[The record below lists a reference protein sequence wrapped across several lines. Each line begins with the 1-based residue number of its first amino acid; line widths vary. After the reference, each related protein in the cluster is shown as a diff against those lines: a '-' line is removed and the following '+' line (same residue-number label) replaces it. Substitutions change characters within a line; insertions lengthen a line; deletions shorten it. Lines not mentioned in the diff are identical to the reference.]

1 MQQIKAGR
9 KIRVF
14 LLFSGFRLIA
24 SIASEIKVNLAVPE
38 YSKKSPNLLRLKLPR
53 SRQFPH

>member
-14 LLFSGFRLIA
+14 LLFSGFFIDC
-24 SIASEIKVNLAVPE
+24 VNC
-38 YSKKSPNLLRLKLPR
+38 KWK
-53 SRQFPH
+53 